1 MVQHARNR
9 DSVRD
14 SVCIQEIEQD
24 IRRRRRPTTPA
35 CRQFVA
41 RLVHFR
47 LHQQR
52 VRLGVNSVEE
62 AIRCLD
68 AVFGDIQPGFQQIV
82 FRAGGMSNFSHA
94 AAKSAAALRV
104 LPDHVA

>member
-24 IRRRRRPTTPA
+24 IGRRCRPTAQA
-35 CRQFVA
+35 CREFVA
-41 RLVHFR
+41 RSAHFR
-47 LHQQR
+47 LHQQCA
-52 VRLGVNSVEE
+52 RLGFNSVEE
-62 AIRCLD
+62 PIRCVD

-82 FRAGGMSNFSHA
+82 FRAGGMSNFPHA
-94 AAKSAAALRV
+94 AAKFAAELRV